1 MVVVVLVIRIVKRGK
16 MLPLNL
22 TKIGENVSIAKVS
35 ALESERKHLLD
46 MGFVEGA
53 DIFVVSNN
61 GGDIICYLKESRLGV
76 TKNVAKNIMVNIKR
90 TSNK

>member
-1 MVVVVLVIRIVKRGK
+1 MGVALRAKSIVKRGK

-22 TKIGENVSIAKVS
+22 TKIGENVTIAKVN

-61 GGDIICYLKESRLGV
+61 SGDIICYLKESRLGI
-76 TKNVAKNIMVNIKR
+76 TKDVAKNIFINLK
-90 TSNK
+90 K